1 MTKEYLLEDLQRL
14 FEKTRTQALRFAQ
27 LQGWTVEKKKIGKVY
42 KNVYKA
48 SEVDAYRA
56 SLVEVKEEKEK
67 KADTDEESDEEEEQD
82 PPADEDDS
90 EDDEDKKSLAS
101 EGKKADENSD
111 IEEPEK
117 SAQPENGAETAPE
130 SKKALGTAEGLKDLQ
145 VKSVENFISSEMK
158 SIEKKFLD
166 QLAEKDEK
174 I

>member
-67 KADTDEESDEEEEQD
+67 KVATRTVAKREATAIDELPSWNQRVANARFILCMKLEEKYEEGG
-82 PPADEDDS
+82 DS
-90 EDDEDKKSLAS
+90 K
-101 EGKKADENSD
+101 
-111 IEEPEK
+111 EE
-117 SAQPENGAETAPE
+117 
-130 SKKALGTAEGLKDLQ
+130 
-145 VKSVENFISSEMK
+145 I
-158 SIEKKFLD
+158 IKKFVKEANKGKGIKVASWMRLYMSYV
-166 QLAEKDEK
+166 LPVIVFLLIMLGLFWKG
-174 I
+174 